1 MYLHVYTIHID
12 IHASM
17 LNLTT
22 RLAIK
27 MDNIPG
33 WNIDWLDNKPQ
44 QLRNAL
50 NYTHFIP
57 NKEDAECLEKY
68 AIQYMMEFLVDSFS
82 SLRHLGQLVPS
93 RQSPNP
99 IRKSTVVPM
108 SVLFRDEK
116 YTAETIEILSQLAHD
131 ADLTGDSPQ
140 VYKWIVHY
148 IMNSCG

>member
-1 MYLHVYTIHID
+1 MYVHVYTIHID

-50 NYTHFIP
+50 NYTHFIS

-82 SLRHLGQLVPS
+82 SLRQSHLGKLVPS
-93 RQSPNP
+93 R
-99 IRKSTVVPM
+99 
-108 SVLFRDEK
+108 
-116 YTAETIEILSQLAHD
+116 
-131 ADLTGDSPQ
+131 
-140 VYKWIVHY
+140 
-148 IMNSCG
+148 